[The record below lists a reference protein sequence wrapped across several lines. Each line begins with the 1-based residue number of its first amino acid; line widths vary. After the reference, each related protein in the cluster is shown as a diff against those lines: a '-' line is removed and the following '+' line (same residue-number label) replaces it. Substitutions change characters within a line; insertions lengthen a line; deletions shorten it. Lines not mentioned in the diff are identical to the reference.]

1 MIQFA
6 VLFVLFIV
14 LLVGVFI
21 YWMYTRERKR
31 SVQKQNA
38 VLEMGFQ
45 LVKEV
50 DPDLTTQI
58 VQINYG
64 YL

>member
-31 SVQKQNA
+31 SVQKQKA

-50 DPDLTTQI
+50 DPDLTNQI

>member
-31 SVQKQNA
+31 SVQKQKA